1 MSVRA
6 YTPDSPMRLDEA
18 ARIAFPLGNMTKS
31 GVRREIE
38 RGNLDASR
46 IAGRYFV
53 TLLAIREMMDRCRV
67 QKHHPDCGSDRQQ
80 PTVQQSGSSRTAA
93 IAKAQAALKAK
104 LNAPGRLS

>member
-1 MSVRA
+1 MTRVTDD
-6 YTPDSPMRLDEA
+6 TPLRLQEA
-18 ARIAFPLGNMTKS
+18 AQIAFPLGNMKAS
-31 GVRREIE
+31 GLRVEIE
-38 RGNLDASR
+38 RGNLTASR

-53 TLLAIREMMDRCRV
+53 TLASIREMMDRCRV

-80 PTVQQSGSSRTAA
+80 QTAPPSGSSRTAA